1 MKFSRLAALLV
12 CASLSCFGASKE
24 MVELQRDVA
33 LLQEQATAIQR
44 TLDEKL
50 AALQVLVQQSQEN
63 SSRTNNSVQSLQTDL
78 STRIGEQLRPIM
90 GVGQKVDNMQQELQ
104 GLRDSVAD
112 LNSRLDRLDG
122 KLTDVSNKMTLI
134 AQPPTPPGATPIGGG
149 PLGTSTPPAG
159 MSADQTFA
167 NAQRDQQ
174 AGNFDIAL
182 KQYTDYLTYFGQ
194 TDQAPTAQFN
204 IGQIYYNRGDMDK
217 AAQSFD
223 IVLTKYPENSQ
234 TPNAYYMKGMSLY
247 KLGQR
252 EDAANSFKELIDKYP
267 HTDQANKARAALRS
281 MGIAAPAAPATS
293 KAKRKPSA

>member
-1 MKFSRLAALLV
+1 MKFSRVAALLV
-12 CASLSCFGASKE
+12 FASVSCFGASKE

-44 TLDEKL
+44 TLDEKF
-50 AALQVLVQQSQEN
+50 AALHVLVQQSQEN
-63 SSRTNNSVQSLQTDL
+63 SSRTVNQVQNLQADI
-78 STRIGEQLRPIM
+78 STRVGEQLRPM
-90 GVGQKVDNMQQELQ
+90 MAVGQKVDNLQQEMQ
-104 GLRDSVAD
+104 GLRDSMAE
-112 LNSRLDRLDG
+112 LTSRLDRLDA
-122 KLTDVSNKMTLI
+122 KLTDVNNKITLST
-134 AQPPTPPGATPIGGG
+134 QPLPPPGSGPNSGGA
-149 PLGTSTPPAG
+149 PPAG
-159 MSADQTFA
+159 MSAEQTFA

-182 KQYTDYLTYFGQ
+182 KQYGDYLTYFGQ

-223 IVLTKYPENSQ
+223 TVLTKYPENSQ

-247 KLGQR
+247 KVGQR
-252 EDAANSFKELIDKYP
+252 DDAAAAFKELVDKYP

-281 MGIAAPAAPATS
+281 MGVSVPAAPTTA
-293 KAKRKPSA
+293 KGKRKPSA

>member
-12 CASLSCFGASKE
+12 CASVSCFGASKE

-44 TLDEKL
+44 TLDQKL
-50 AALQVLVQQSQEN
+50 AALQVLIEQSQQN
-63 SSRTNNSVQSLQTDL
+63 SVRTNNQVQNLQTDL

-90 GVGQKVDNMQQELQ
+90 GVGQKVDNMQQEVQ
-104 GLRDSVAD
+104 GLHDSISD
-112 LNSRLDRLDG
+112 LSSRLDRLDA
-122 KLTDVSNKMTLI
+122 KLTDVSNKITLI
-134 AQPPTPPGATPIGGG
+134 AQPPPPP
-149 PLGTSTPPAG
+149 GTSTAASSGPPAG

-182 KQYTDYLTYFGQ
+182 KQYSDYLTYFGQ
-194 TDQAPTAQFN
+194 TEQAPSAQFS

-223 IVLTKYPENSQ
+223 AVLTKYPENTE

-247 KLGQR
+247 KLGQKD
-252 EDAANSFKELIDKYP
+252 DAASAFKELIDKYP
-267 HTDQANKARAALRS
+267 RTDQANKARAALRS
-281 MGIAAPAAPATS
+281 MGVIVPATPATT
-293 KAKRKPSA
+293 KGKRKPSA

>member
-1 MKFSRLAALLV
+1 MKFPRLAALLV
-12 CASLSCFGASKE
+12 CASVSCFGASKE

-50 AALQVLVQQSQEN
+50 ASLQVLVQQSQEN
-63 SSRTNNSVQSLQTDL
+63 SSRTANQVQGLQSDL
-78 STRIGEQLRPIM
+78 STRLGEQLRPM
-90 GVGQKVDNMQQELQ
+90 MNMGQKVDNMQQEVQ
-104 GLRDSVAD
+104 GLRDSMAD
-112 LNSRLDRLDG
+112 LSSRLDRLDA
-122 KLTDVSNKMTLI
+122 KMTDISNKITMVT
-134 AQPPTPPGATPIGGG
+134 QPAPPPPGSGPTANGG
-149 PLGTSTPPAG
+149 PPAG
-159 MSADQTFA
+159 MSAEQTFA

-182 KQYTDYLTYFGQ
+182 KQYGDYLTYFGQ

-204 IGQIYYNRGDMDK
+204 VGQIYYNRGDMDK
-217 AAQSFD
+217 AAQAFD
-223 IVLTKYPENSQ
+223 TVLTKYPENSQ

-252 EDAANSFKELIDKYP
+252 DDAANAFRELIDKYP

-281 MGIAAPAAPATS
+281 MGVAAPAAPTTT
-293 KAKRKPSA
+293 KGKRKPSA

>member
-1 MKFSRLAALLV
+1 MKVSRLAALLA
-12 CASLSCFGASKE
+12 CASVSCFGASKE

-63 SSRTNNSVQSLQTDL
+63 SSRTNNQVQSLQTDL

-90 GVGQKVDNMQQELQ
+90 GVGQKVDNMQQEVQ
-104 GLRDSVAD
+104 GLRDSIAD
-112 LNSRLDRLDG
+112 LSSRLDRLDA
-122 KLTDVSNKMTLI
+122 KLTDVGNKMTLI
-134 AQPPTPPGATPIGGG
+134 AQPPAPPAAAPNGPNTPPP
-149 PLGTSTPPAG
+149 G

-182 KQYTDYLTYFGQ
+182 KEYTDYLTYYGQ
-194 TDQAPTAQFN
+194 TDQAPVAQFN
-204 IGQIYYNRGDMDK
+204 IAQIYYNRADMDK
-217 AAQSFD
+217 AVQGFD
-223 IVLTKYPENSQ
+223 AVLKYPENSQ

-252 EDAANSFKELIDKYP
+252 DDAANAFRELIKNYP
-267 HTDQANKARAALRS
+267 RTDQANKARAALRS
-281 MGIAAPAAPATS
+281 MGVPVPDAPTA
-293 KAKRKPSA
+293 KGKRKPSA